1 MNKNLVLIALG
12 AVAVVGAI
20 LALLIFAFKQKAP
33 DPEVDKIVI
42 WGVWDE
48 SEVYDSFI
56 TEFKK
61 THKNVKEIEYKKF
74 ACNKSECLD
83 YMEQVTQGL
92 AAGSGPDIFMINN
105 TWVPAHKDKMISLD
119 SVNDELTKKEKP
131 KIMNL
136 REYGDAFFPVA
147 KKDLTFKDAD
157 GVERIYGFP
166 LYMDNL
172 AVFYNRDLFSL
183 AGMSPPPN
191 NWTWQEFENKILSFD
206 AYVQK
211 TTLIDDMG
219 NIKKSGAAIG
229 YGKNVSRAPDILAV
243 LMMQMGSP
251 IVNEDW
257 ESVMDSQSASADGN
271 SFSPGEAALDFFTKF
286 SDRNQAFYCWNK
298 EMHHSIDAFTANEV
312 GMMMNYSNQIE
323 IIKKKAPN
331 INFGIAP
338 LPQISNESKAVNFA
352 SYWAFAVSKQAT
364 GQKAI
369 EAFNFLKF
377 LTEKAQAA
385 KYAEATGRVSARM
398 DLAEAQKEDQW
409 LGVFA
414 DQAISAT
421 SFRQANNA
429 RIGVILEN
437 AINSIV
443 DKGVPPAEA
452 SQSASQLISQEGY
465 NIAQKL
471 GGSNFNYDYK

>member
-12 AVAVVGAI
+12 AIAVVGAI
-20 LALLIFAFKQKAP
+20 LALLIFVFKPKAADP
-33 DPEVDKIVI
+33 DVEKIVV

-48 SEVYDSFI
+48 AEVYDDFI
-56 TEFKK
+56 TDFKNA
-61 THKNVKEIEYKKF
+61 HKNVKEIEYKKF

-92 AAGSGPDIFMINN
+92 AAGEGPDIFMINN

-119 SVNDELTKKEKP
+119 SVNDSLAAAKKE

-147 KKDLTFKDAD
+147 KKDLTFKDKD

-183 AGMSPPPN
+183 ASMSPPPS
-191 NWTWQEFENKILSFD
+191 NWTWQQFEGKILSFAD
-206 AYVQK
+206 YVRK
-211 TTLIDDMG
+211 TTLIDEFG

-257 ESVMDSQSASADGN
+257 ESVMDSQSVGADGN
-271 SFSPGEAALDFFTKF
+271 SFSPGEASLDFFTKF
-286 SDRNQAFYCWNK
+286 TDLNQPSYCWNK

-312 GMMMNYSNQIE
+312 GMMINYSNQIE
-323 IIKKKAPN
+323 IIKRKAPN

-338 LPQISNESKAVNFA
+338 LPQISNDTKRVNFA
-352 SYWAFAVSKQAT
+352 SYWAFAVSKQAKD
-364 GQKAI
+364 QKAV
-369 EAFNFLKF
+369 ECFNFLKF
-377 LTEKAQAA
+377 LTEKAQAE
-385 KYAEATGRVSARM
+385 KYAEKTGRVSARM
-398 DLAEAQKEDQW
+398 DVAEAQKEDPW

-429 RIGVILEN
+429 RVGLILET

-443 DKGVPPAEA
+443 DKGTPPAEA

-465 NIAQKL
+465 EIVKKI
-471 GGSNFNYDYK
+471 GDSGFDYSYK